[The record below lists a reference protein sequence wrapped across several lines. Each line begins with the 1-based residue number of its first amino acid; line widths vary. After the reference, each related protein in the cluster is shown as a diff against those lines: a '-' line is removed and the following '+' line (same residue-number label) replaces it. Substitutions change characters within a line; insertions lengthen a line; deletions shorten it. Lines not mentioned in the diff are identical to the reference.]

1 MTFKFLFFTLKLFF
15 YFRRLHNNERPF
27 ICSSCNKSYISASGL
42 RTHWKTTSCQPSAA
56 EDAFTAER
64 SILLLQHNEQL
75 FGDFKLEDEES
86 EEHSRHHSR
95 LSPGLDEE
103 EGEDNDDL
111 RYRIHHHHQRPR
123 NHSAPSPTGVS
134 DGGEEDSNLVMDMER
149 LSPAPPPPA
158 WHSGGSSGGEGDGSP
173 DSRRRRRVI
182 PVEDHLEL
190 ANAVLNS
197 AGPRINCPIDDDEED
212 DVSQKTT
219 TTGGAPYQSGRG
231 IGSTTTSI
239 ICK

>member
-1 MTFKFLFFTLKLFF
+1 
-15 YFRRLHNNERPF
+15 
-27 ICSSCNKSYISASGL
+27 
-42 RTHWKTTSCQPSAA
+42 
-56 EDAFTAER
+56 
-64 SILLLQHNEQL
+64 
-75 FGDFKLEDEES
+75 
-86 EEHSRHHSR
+86 
-95 LSPGLDEE
+95 
-103 EGEDNDDL
+103 
-111 RYRIHHHHQRPR
+111 
-123 NHSAPSPTGVS
+123 VS

-149 LSPAPPPPA
+149 LSPAPPPA
-158 WHSGGSSGGEGDGSP
+158 WQSGGGSSSGGEGDSSP

-197 AGPRINCPIDDDEED
+197 AGPRINCPIDDDED

>member
-1 MTFKFLFFTLKLFF
+1 M
-15 YFRRLHNNERPF
+15 
-27 ICSSCNKSYISASGL
+27 
-42 RTHWKTTSCQPSAA
+42 
-56 EDAFTAER
+56 
-64 SILLLQHNEQL
+64 
-75 FGDFKLEDEES
+75 
-86 EEHSRHHSR
+86 
-95 LSPGLDEE
+95 
-103 EGEDNDDL
+103 
-111 RYRIHHHHQRPR
+111 
-123 NHSAPSPTGVS
+123 S

-149 LSPAPPPPA
+149 LSPAPAPPA
-158 WHSGGSSGGEGDGSP
+158 WHTGGGSSSGGEGDSSP

-197 AGPRINCPIDDDEED
+197 AGPRINCPIDDDEEED

-231 IGSTTTSI
+231 ISSTTTSI

>member
-1 MTFKFLFFTLKLFF
+1 MTMKRVFYFLFLLFTNLFF
-15 YFRRLHNNERPF
+15 YSRRLHNNERPF

-86 EEHSRHHSR
+86 EEHSRHHHSR

-111 RYRIHHHHQRPR
+111 RYRIHHHQQRPR
-123 NHSAPSPTGVS
+123 NHSAPSPGAAGGVS
-134 DGGEEDSNLVMDMER
+134 DGGEGDS
-149 LSPAPPPPA
+149 
-158 WHSGGSSGGEGDGSP
+158 SP

-197 AGPRINCPIDDDEED
+197 AGPRINCPVDDDDED

-231 IGSTTTSI
+231 ISSTTTSI